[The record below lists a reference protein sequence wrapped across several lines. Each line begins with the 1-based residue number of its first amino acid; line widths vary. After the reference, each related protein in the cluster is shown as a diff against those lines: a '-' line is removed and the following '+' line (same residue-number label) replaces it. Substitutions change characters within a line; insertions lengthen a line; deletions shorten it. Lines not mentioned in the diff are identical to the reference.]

1 MCLIMFVFL
10 WLVMLTAWW
19 RCADACQEQ
28 HQESPR
34 GTKHWLRISASSSWR
49 EAYSPCKVYCCDYQ
63 NYCWDYSPL
72 ELNIITWN
80 IMDIIGIAIEF
91 SIYIFFFAHVFLT
104 WRELLGIDCPP
115 ENRFRNETSSH
126 FRSALAMTFPSK
138 SKTLPWSTS
147 KAREGIPN
155 FWDLSAGRG
164 PHIYI
169 SMSWYSFAIIT
180 LW

>member
-1 MCLIMFVFL
+1 MFVFL

-19 RCADACQEQ
+19 RCADASS
-28 HQESPR
+28 HSPT
-34 GTKHWLRISASSSWR
+34 GTTSRKPAGNEALISNLGVEWW
-49 EAYSPCKVYCCDYQ
+49 EAYSPCKVYCCDYH
-63 NYCWDYSPL
+63 NYCWDYGPL
-72 ELNIITWN
+72 ESNIITWN

-115 ENRFRNETSSH
+115 ENRFQNETSSH

-147 KAREGIPN
+147 KAREG
-155 FWDLSAGRG
+155 
-164 PHIYI
+164 
-169 SMSWYSFAIIT
+169 
-180 LW
+180 